1 MNQPDASVDAN
12 NKAAL
17 RARAL
22 ARRDALDEAAR
33 VAASE
38 SIAGRASGILTSLQ
52 PDSMALYLPIG
63 SECETAALMNQAR
76 LMGAEIGLPAVIDG
90 SRMLFRRY
98 RAGDRL
104 VAEKFGTSAPS
115 PGAPLVEPDVIVM
128 PLLAFDRLGERLGYG
143 RGYYDRAIITLREAG
158 QRPKLLGIAFSVQEV
173 PSIPTEPH
181 DVRLDW
187 IVTETETIE
196 LGANKD

>member
-1 MNQPDASVDAN
+1 MNQPDAGIDAN
-12 NKAAL
+12 TKRAL
-17 RARAL
+17 RAGAL
-22 ARRDALDEAAR
+22 VRRNALDEAAR
-33 VAASE
+33 AAVSE
-38 SIAGRASGILTSLQ
+38 SIALRADKILTSLQ
-52 PDSMALYLPIG
+52 PESVALYWPIG
-63 SECETAALMNQAR
+63 SECETAALIVQAR

-98 RAGDRL
+98 QAGDRL

-115 PGAPLVEPDVIVM
+115 AGAPLVEPDVIVM

-143 RGYYDRAIITLREAG
+143 RGYYDRAINALREAG
-158 QRPKLLGIAFSVQEV
+158 QRPRLLGIAFSVQEV

-196 LGANKD
+196 FGANKD